1 MKKRIGVLTSGGDTP
16 GMNACIRSVVMAGDA
31 AGYTVMGITKG
42 YAGLMEGRVDR
53 IKPEEVEGII
63 DEGGTI
69 LKTARSPEFKTEE
82 GRKKA
87 LEVLKAYS
95 ISGLVVI
102 GGDGSFAGARVLS
115 HMGVPTIGIPGTIDN
130 DLAYTDYTIGFDT
143 AVNGVIGEMA
153 RIRDTMNSHERIGVI
168 EVMGN
173 KCGDIALYAGIA
185 GGAEFI
191 IVPEVPFDIDY
202 ICDRILANR
211 IKGKMTSIVLIA
223 EGAGKGE
230 AVANYMRAKAHLDA
244 KAIVLGYTQRGGI
257 PTMEDRL
264 RSTQMGVRA
273 VDLLSN
279 GIGNRVVGIKD
290 NRIIDEDIDEA
301 LSKELV
307 FNQDLYHE
315 FMIMSENTQ

>member
-53 IKPEEVEGII
+53 IKPEDVEGII

-87 LEVLKAYS
+87 LEVLRAYS
-95 ISGLVVI
+95 ISGLVVV

-202 ICDRILANR
+202 ICDQILANR

-264 RSTQMGVRA
+264 RATQMGVRA